1 MFKPSQLRS
10 ALSCAAAA
18 LTLGFALGVPASAQT
33 CAGQTFWK
41 NDNLPDNPTGSLS
54 ISVIPGLCEGEGI
67 GTVFDLAPGSA
78 LQKITQVVCP
88 FGSAGG
94 ASGAVAAVNVLIY
107 DGVTFSGAANTPSL
121 GPLVFDLAADTG
133 NNMQVSSTALNVFD
147 MTNFNVSVG
156 ASGLGNYVVAFV
168 MEINING
175 NCDNGF
181 TSNFFTDSS
190 SPGFL
195 CNPAITPPLTNLML
209 IQGQG
214 WTDASKAMVQGFSL
228 CPLFYA
234 GNWAIRA
241 CSEDAGPV
249 NPLQVAVQGSPVAPG
264 GFVNLTFKA
273 PGYQGVPYVAAASLG
288 NTPGIPT
295 QFGLIPL
302 NNDFLMQLSFN
313 LPNVFFNFSG
323 LVGPTGESPGIIF
336 VPNDPALSGLDFY
349 VAFITAPPAPAPW
362 GISDAAKISIQ

>member
-1 MFKPSQLRS
+1 MFKTSQLRKAITYAAS
-10 ALSCAAAA
+10 AI
-18 LTLGFALGVPASAQT
+18 ALGLALGAPASAQT

-41 NDNLPDNPTGSLS
+41 NDNLPDNPAGALS

-67 GTVFDLAPGSA
+67 GTVFNLAPGSP
-78 LQKITQVVCP
+78 LQRVTQVVCP

-94 ASGAVAAVNVLIY
+94 ASGATAAVNVQIY
-107 DGVTFSGAANTPSL
+107 DGVTFSGANNVPTL
-121 GPLVFDLAADTG
+121 GPLVFDLAVDTG
-133 NNMQVSSTALNVFD
+133 NSMQVTSTALNVFD
-147 MTNFNVSVG
+147 MTNYNVNVG

-168 MEINING
+168 MEINFNG

-181 TSNFFTDSS
+181 TSNFFTDNS
-190 SPGFL
+190 SPGFF

-214 WTDASKAMVQGFSL
+214 WTDASKATVQGFPL

-241 CSEDAGPV
+241 CTTDAGPV

-273 PGYQGVPYVAAASLG
+273 PGFQGVPYIAAASLG
-288 NTPGIPT
+288 NTPGINT
-295 QFGLIPL
+295 VYGNVPL
-302 NNDFLMQLSFN
+302 NNDPLMQLSFN
-313 LPNVFFNFSG
+313 QPGVFFNFSG
-323 LVGPTGESPGIIF
+323 VVGPTGESPGIVF
-336 VPNDPALSGLDFY
+336 VPNNPALTGLSFY
-349 VAFITAPPAPAPW
+349 VAFITLPPAPAGW
-362 GISDAAKISIQ
+362 GISDSALITIQ